1 MEIRRMAMK
10 NILLV
15 IVTIL
20 VGWSMCSCGVTSE
33 KEKQKLCRMGK
44 MTIYFPQ
51 NINMYQRS

>member
-1 MEIRRMAMK
+1 MK

-33 KEKQKLCRMGK
+33 KEKTETVQNGK
-44 MTIYFPQ
+44 NDNIFPTE
-51 NINMYQRS
+51 YKYESK